1 MISSTSLR
9 SPQKTCGLF
18 DTGFAGGAHDV
29 TSQDSNDISDL
40 FSDSATYSIDNPGT
54 SKLDLGND
62 NFLMDSWD
70 LLDPLGDLEADHLG
84 NDSLDAFINL
94 DTILAGENLFDVTAE
109 VSPVIDISPGNMKQA
124 IGEMSI
130 QTSSTETANTTVV
143 KEIPLL
149 TSRKRKLSNTKT
161 KETVLKTSMFE
172 IPARLE
178 KKVAAVDTQL
188 DHDYTAKLLKL
199 SQDNTS
205 TSQFNNLSHDS
216 EYSSS
221 SITQGQECGITD
233 KQAVRRMKNNVASK
247 RSREQRKQKFVEMD
261 QEAEDLIV
269 ANETLRKKI
278 VELEKLAQEMK
289 AQLVAKMSGK

>member
-84 NDSLDAFINL
+84 NDSLDEFINL
-94 DTILAGENLFDVTAE
+94 DTILAGENVFDMTAE
-109 VSPVIDISPGNMKQA
+109 VSPVINISPGNMKQA
-124 IGEMSI
+124 IGE
-130 QTSSTETANTTVV
+130 TETTNTTVV

-247 RSREQRKQKFVEMD
+247 RSREQRKQKFAEMD

-269 ANETLRKKI
+269 ANEKLRKKI